1 MLSRS
6 SDCSTSLLDELD
18 INLRAKRRWRMAY
31 LALRV
36 VRVMLELPKEIISR
50 ASNYEGDDEIVHYSF
65 VPNIEDDEDAGLK
78 EMAKEKDSATGL
90 SEHGGVFTAGLAT
103 SDYTKSH
110 YDYGKF
116 LHDITTITFTR
127 AKKRW
132 RMAFAA
138 IYAVRAMLSLPK
150 EIVAK
155 RNNYKHDSEIFH
167 SFSHTAPDIELGTA
181 LDLKPRTK
189 SLTDAYGFVP
199 NPDFDHAGLT
209 TMVKERDLGAVNES
223 GGVIGIA
230 ASLRTN
236 PENGIYGN
244 DLHVN
249 KRREVYGSNT
259 YHKQPPKGLLYFV
272 MDALKDTTILI
283 LCVCAAL
290 SLGFGIKE
298 HGAKEGWY
306 EGGSI
311 FVAVFIVIVVSALSN
326 FRQELQFDKLSKI
339 SSNIKI
345 EVLRDRQ
352 RQQVSIFDIVVG
364 DVVFLKLGD
373 QIPADGLFL
382 DGRSLQVD
390 ESSMTGESDHV
401 EVDSAKNPFLLSGAK
416 VVDGY
421 AQMLVTSVGMNTA
434 WGEMMSSIS
443 QDTNERTP
451 LQARLDKL
459 TSTIGKVGLIVAF
472 LVLVVLLIRYFTGN
486 TKDEYGNKEYSG
498 SNKNIDNVLNG
509 VVRIVSAAVTI
520 VVVAIPE
527 GLPLAVTLTLAYSM
541 KRMMKDQAMV
551 RKLQACETM
560 GSATVICT
568 DKTGTLT
575 KNEMEVTKFWLGQE
589 PIEKHNSIKQYV
601 SELFHQGVGL
611 NTTGSVYIPLS
622 GSKPNISGSP
632 TEKAILYWAVSD
644 LGMDMEKMK
653 PSYDILHV
661 ETFNSEKKRSGV
673 LIKKKEDKSI
683 HVHWKGAAEMI
694 VAMCSSYYETDGAIK
709 SLDEESRSNIEKI
722 IQGMAASSLRCIAF
736 AHTQILEEEVEYS
749 NGEKIHPRLK
759 EDELILLGVV
769 GLKDP
774 CRPGVLNAVKICR
787 SAGVQIK
794 MITGD
799 NVFTAKAIA
808 TECGIL
814 QIGDEANYGEQV
826 IEGVEFRNY
835 THQERMEKVD
845 NILVMARSSPFDKLL
860 MVQCLKQKNHV
871 VAVTGDGTND
881 APALKEADI
890 GLSMGIQGTEV
901 AKESSDIIILDDNFN
916 SVATVLRWG
925 RCVYNNIQKFIQF
938 QLTVN
943 VAALVI
949 NFIAAVSAGDVP
961 LTAVQLL
968 WVNLIMDTLGALAL
982 ATERPTNELMQ
993 KQPVGRT
1000 APLITNIMWRN
1011 LLFQALYQIAVLL
1024 ILQFRGESI
1033 FNVTGGVNDTL
1044 IFNTFVLCQVF
1055 NEFNSRSMEK
1065 QNVFKGI
1072 HRNRLFIGI
1081 VGVTILLQVVM
1092 VEFLKKFADTE
1103 KLNLFQWVTCILIA
1117 AVSWP
1122 IGWIV
1127 KCIPV
1132 PEEPVFEII
1141 RRSIVTF
1148 KRNMRA

>member
-6 SDCSTSLLDELD
+6 NDCSTSLLDELDELD

-78 EMAKEKDSATGL
+78 EMAKEKDSATAL
-90 SEHGGVFTAGLAT
+90 SEHGGVFTAGLAK

-155 RNNYKHDSEIFH
+155 RNNYKHHSEIFH
-167 SFSHTAPDIELGTA
+167 SFSHTAPDIELSTA

-189 SLTDAYGFVP
+189 SQTDAYGFVP

-568 DKTGTLT
+568 DKT
-575 KNEMEVTKFWLGQE
+575 
-589 PIEKHNSIKQYV
+589 
-601 SELFHQGVGL
+601 
-611 NTTGSVYIPLS
+611 
-622 GSKPNISGSP
+622 
-632 TEKAILYWAVSD
+632 D
-644 LGMDMEKMK
+644 
-653 PSYDILHV
+653 
-661 ETFNSEKKRSGV
+661 KKRSGV

-736 AHTQILEEEVEYS
+736 AHTQILEEEIEYS
-749 NGEKIHPRLK
+749 NDEKTHPRLK

-814 QIGDEANYGEQV
+814 QIGDEAIYGEQV